1 MDKEELKSLIEDMV
15 ADSEIEIS
23 DRKTNR
29 IFNKVLENRYEHDIT
44 SDELFEQLQ
53 SLFPKQKDSDE
64 IVEFLEEVVNI
75 AMEFIQ
81 DSQEESED
89 EEEERD

>member
-1 MDKEELKSLIEDMV
+1 MDKEELKSLIEEMV

-53 SLFPKQKDSDE
+53 SLFQKQKDSDE